1 MKQILQHFLVCSVLL
16 ADMALAG
23 PIYSTVDANGKRVF
37 SDVQTGNANEVR
49 LKEGTVVSGKDLGK
63 SVTYSYGRPD
73 GAKSSGP
80 NYSAQ
85 RQKRECDEMK
95 AVMDRSG
102 GRLEHSNGNRYTRE
116 CQGQ

>member
-1 MKQILQHFLVCSVLL
+1 MKLRHYSLVLSVLMT
-16 ADMALAG
+16 DMVVAG

-37 SDVQTGNANEVR
+37 SDVQTGTANEVK

-73 GAKSSGP
+73 GARGSGP

-102 GRLEHSNGNRYTRE
+102 GRLEHSSGNRYTRE